1 MKISEVINKLQ
12 EIQDNNGDVEV
23 YYNGICYQ
31 GNFDDELFKEVFILI
46 DRTLILNN

>member
-1 MKISEVINKLQ
+1 MKISELIKKLQ

-23 YYNGICYQ
+23 YYNGRCYR
-31 GNFDDELFKEVFILI
+31 GNFDDELFKGVFMLI